1 VQFVFHPPPTSYQ
14 SQTEHIVQRA
24 KAMGAFVSG
33 VVKLARSYCD
43 AGRAYMNAGEAFAE
57 ALMGCRYG
65 PDSVCALHP
74 LAVVTVYALRSPV
87 CAYCGVCVCAVCLSS
102 VCVHVNRFQSW
113 AGEDTPLSMAMFRF
127 GRALQDM
134 QACQSLM
141 HMSMETTFSGP
152 LEQFYNKDVRPLDD
166 AVKGA

>member
-1 VQFVFHPPPTSYQ
+1 
-14 SQTEHIVQRA
+14 
-24 KAMGAFVSG
+24 MGAFVSG

-43 AGRAYMNAGEAFAE
+43 AGRAYMNAGESFAE

-74 LAVVTVYALRSPV
+74 LAVVTAYTRSSPV
-87 CAYCGVCVCAVCLSS
+87 WMYCGVCPVCISS
-102 VCVHVNRFQSW
+102 VCAHVNRFQSW

>member
-1 VQFVFHPPPTSYQ
+1 
-14 SQTEHIVQRA
+14 
-24 KAMGAFVSG
+24 
-33 VVKLARSYCD
+33 
-43 AGRAYMNAGEAFAE
+43 
-57 ALMGCRYG
+57 
-65 PDSVCALHP
+65 
-74 LAVVTVYALRSPV
+74 
-87 CAYCGVCVCAVCLSS
+87 
-102 VCVHVNRFQSW
+102 
-113 AGEDTPLSMAMFRF
+113 MAMFRF